1 MINPTK
7 GGCQG
12 GWGQE
17 NYSVSKALA
26 FFAFLRSKRLS
37 RSLDS
42 YRILNSIIQW
52 LESPYFDVLKT
63 YILWVE
69 SWNYKFNFDI
79 LQTWRCGGQAMSSIQ
94 KLMDDTQMPI
104 APEQAFKEKSTKLLI
119 LLPIRTIYFRTFQ
132 FETPCMTNSH
142 VIFEFVTTRNT
153 LASQTNSGRVPSD
166 LHLNV
171 IFLRNFYFSIR
182 KILAVSSF
190 V

>member
-1 MINPTK
+1 
-7 GGCQG
+7 
-12 GWGQE
+12 
-17 NYSVSKALA
+17 
-26 FFAFLRSKRLS
+26 
-37 RSLDS
+37 
-42 YRILNSIIQW
+42 
-52 LESPYFDVLKT
+52 
-63 YILWVE
+63 
-69 SWNYKFNFDI
+69 
-79 LQTWRCGGQAMSSIQ
+79 MSSIQ

-132 FETPCMTNSH
+132 FETPCMTNYH

-153 LASQTNSGRVPSD
+153 LTSQTNSGRVPSD
-166 LHLNV
+166 LHV